1 MHFGVLVAEVV
12 FHAQAQRRAVSH
24 GERLPIHFVGE
35 DCLRMDGIDEI
46 DAFIIVGAVAV
57 GVHAAEHDVFCLR
70 RGLDLLES
78 AKQEISSG

>member
-1 MHFGVLVAEVV
+1 
-12 FHAQAQRRAVSH
+12 
-24 GERLPIHFVGE
+24 
-35 DCLRMDGIDEI
+35 MDGIDEI